1 MLYFIMV
8 SLHSNRGVTK
18 IHMTQL
24 CDLLAYVK
32 RLNLYGTDTV
42 YSAMLIVAL
51 FIIARG

>member
-8 SLHSNRGVTK
+8 SLYSNRAVTK

-24 CDLLAYVK
+24 YDLFAYVK
-32 RLNLYGTDTV
+32 ELDLYGTDTV
-42 YSAMLIVAL
+42 YSAMLIIAP

>member
-8 SLHSNRGVTK
+8 SLHSNRAVTK

-24 CDLLAYVK
+24 YDLFAYVK
-32 RLNLYGTDTV
+32 GLNLYGTDTV
-42 YSAMLIVAL
+42 YSAMLIIAL

>member
-8 SLHSNRGVTK
+8 SLHSNRAVTK

-24 CDLLAYVK
+24 YNLLADVK
-32 RLNLYGTDTV
+32 GRDIV
-42 YSAMLIVAL
+42 YSAMPIIAL